1 MKQHRYKTT
10 VTWTGNQ
17 GTGTSDYKAYERA
30 HTISAE
36 GKPVVLGSSDPS
48 FRGDPSRYSPEDS
61 LVGALSACHMLWY
74 LHLCSV
80 NNVVVTDYKDDA
92 TGIMTE
98 NKDGSGEFTEVT
110 LNPLVTVKE
119 QSMIAKANE
128 LHHEA
133 NKMCFLARSMKFPV
147 NHKPKV
153 IAEK

>member
-92 TGIMTE
+92 TGTMTE